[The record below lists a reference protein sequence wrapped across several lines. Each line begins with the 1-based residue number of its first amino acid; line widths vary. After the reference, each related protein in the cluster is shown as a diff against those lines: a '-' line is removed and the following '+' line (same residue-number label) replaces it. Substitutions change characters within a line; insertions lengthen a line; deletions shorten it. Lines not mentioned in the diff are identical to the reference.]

1 MTEEK
6 KLPKIIYKEKEYEQ
20 EKLSERQRYL
30 FSQVFDIE
38 KKEKRLK
45 FEMDQLL
52 ASKEKMEEFLEKEF
66 RNG

>member
-20 EKLSERQRYL
+20 EKLTEKQRY
-30 FSQVFDIE
+30 FFTQVLDIE
-38 KKEKRLK
+38 EKEKKLK

-52 ASKEKMEEFLEKEF
+52 ASKEKMKEFLEKELN
-66 RNG
+66 NG

>member
-20 EKLSERQRYL
+20 EKLTEKQIYL
-30 FSQVFDIE
+30 FSQVLDIE

-52 ASKEKMEEFLEKEF
+52 ASKEKMEEFLEKELS
-66 RNG
+66 NG